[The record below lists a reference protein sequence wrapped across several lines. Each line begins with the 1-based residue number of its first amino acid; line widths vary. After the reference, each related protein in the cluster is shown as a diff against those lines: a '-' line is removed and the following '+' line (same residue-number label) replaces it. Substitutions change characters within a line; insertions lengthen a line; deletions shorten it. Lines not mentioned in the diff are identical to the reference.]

1 MRKLFLFLVAT
12 AFLTGSL
19 TSMDIQTA
27 GAQSIELKMAH
38 FMSPMH
44 VQHRNSFEPFAK
56 KVEELT
62 GGKVTIK
69 LFPGG
74 ALGGPTQLPDAVK
87 SGITDIAFIIP
98 SYSTGRFLR
107 ISALDLP
114 FVVNS
119 AVHATKVIYEVH
131 DKYLAEDFKEYKVL
145 WLYSCG
151 PGQIHSATKPIEKLE
166 DLQGTKMRS
175 PSAYMSKAFTL
186 MGSNPV
192 SMPISELTVSLQKGV
207 IDGML
212 TPFSALAD
220 FRLFDLVKYIA
231 EVDFYVSPMAVVMNK
246 EKFNSLPESARKALE
261 QAGGKQWG
269 LHAAKA
275 YDEHDQESVQQATQ
289 QGKIK
294 MVKIT
299 GPELQKFKDRVKP
312 MDADWVKE
320 TSQKGI
326 PAKEILDAVRASA
339 EKNK

>member
-1 MRKLFLFLVAT
+1 
-12 AFLTGSL
+12 
-19 TSMDIQTA
+19 MDIQTA